1 MSLGILINKGNI
13 VAKRIEIPIKIRLI
27 YTISQAT
34 LKSLYQ
40 WYPTVIKS
48 FRNCLNFLSNEGKRC
63 DILNFENRIT
73 APKSKTVR

>member
-1 MSLGILINKGNI
+1 MLKFNFNMSLGILINKGNI

-40 WYPTVIKS
+40 
-48 FRNCLNFLSNEGKRC
+48 
-63 DILNFENRIT
+63 
-73 APKSKTVR
+73 